1 MDKRITFIFTCL
13 TMVLSIAGCSKPAAE
28 FTELRYFPIDNMEG
42 IMTQSN
48 VQIDSQI
55 SSDGNGSLRITAT
68 APATVQLFQAG
79 DIDIENATV
88 IYQARARTEDV
99 QGKVY
104 LEMWCSFPGL
114 GEYFSRGLDSALS
127 GTNDW
132 TTIMTPF
139 FLKKGENPDNVKLNL
154 VIEGTGTVWI
164 DDIKLLK
171 SPLKLK

>member
-1 MDKRITFIFTCL
+1 
-13 TMVLSIAGCSKPAAE
+13 
-28 FTELRYFPIDNMEG
+28 MEG
-42 IMTQSN
+42 IMAQTG
-48 VQIDSQI
+48 VQIDRQI
-55 SSDGNGSLRITAT
+55 SSDGNGSLKITAT
-68 APATVQLFQAG
+68 APATVELFQAG
-79 DIDIENATV
+79 DIDIENATL
-88 IYQARARTEDV
+88 IYQARARTDDV

-132 TTIMTPF
+132 TTITTPF

-154 VIEGTGTVWI
+154 VIDGTGTVWI

-171 SPLKLK
+171 APLK

>member
-1 MDKRITFIFTCL
+1 
-13 TMVLSIAGCSKPAAE
+13 MVLSIAGCSKPAAE

>member
-13 TMVLSIAGCSKPAAE
+13 IMILTLAGCSKPSME
-28 FTELRYFPIDNMEG
+28 YTELRYFPIDNMEG
-42 IMTQSN
+42 IMAQTG
-48 VQIDSQI
+48 VQIDRQI
-55 SSDGNGSLRITAT
+55 SSDGNGSLKITAT
-68 APATVQLFQAG
+68 APATVELFQAG
-79 DIDIENATV
+79 DIDIENATL
-88 IYQARARTEDV
+88 IYQARARTDDV

-132 TTIMTPF
+132 TTITTPF

-154 VIEGTGTVWI
+154 VIDGTGTVWI

-171 SPLKLK
+171 APLK